1 MLNIYSGRE
10 NLDKEKFIFD
20 HIQGKT
26 LLLVPDQFTLG
37 AEQRAFSILG
47 VRGLM
52 DLEVLSPSRLGFRIL
67 SQTGGSRIPFVD
79 QVGRHMV
86 LTRILRE
93 EAPNL
98 EAFRG
103 LEGKPA
109 FALAMNDLISEMKQ
123 FSTTPESLEEVVS
136 GLEEPLLKK
145 KLRDIHRIYSRYE
158 ETIRGR
164 YADTEDR
171 MGLFISRLAE
181 YEEIRSNRVWVW
193 GFDYFT
199 PKNLEMIR
207 ELMKHAQ
214 EVNLVLTLDE
224 GGRDEDLFSVTRGM
238 RDRILQMAR
247 EEGIVSREISIQE
260 AYRIPEGEGEEE
272 KRPSIG
278 ALERELF
285 SLPMKPAECRK
296 GVTLVRG
303 ANLYSETESA
313 AAHIISLVR
322 DQGLRFRDMAVIC
335 NDLDI
340 RGSIIRRTFEEY
352 GIPVFLDTRRSCT
365 HNPLVECLA
374 SVLDLIIR
382 GWRTEDLFRL
392 VKTGLGPLP
401 PETAEELENYAIQY
415 RIRGSQWKKP
425 FRRGISEYGEEGLE
439 ERNRERETLVQ
450 GLVSLE
456 EEFLKAKK
464 TGEKLRALY
473 RWMSG
478 VARLPEK
485 LEALMAD
492 LEGKGQQELAD
503 ETRQI
508 WQTVVDLMD
517 QMMLLLEEEEMP
529 DLEFAALMNTGFS
542 AMEIGLIPPT
552 LDRLTVGTMQRSRF
566 SHLKALVVLGANDG
580 ILPQEKSTE
589 GLLSEE
595 EKKRLFRNR
604 IQLCKMEELM
614 NEEEKLGIYRMMAMP
629 RRDLWISC
637 SATDEEGKDIKPSR
651 IFETLTRLYDILPE
665 KDILSKGEN
674 LDLLAS
680 PQSGLRHL
688 TGVLRQGL
696 EGETVEGEWQEA
708 LSWYRANQGET
719 LEKLAGGIFHTG
731 KEENLDKQLAEALYQ
746 RESGELR
753 LSPSGIEGYS
763 RCPFYYLM
771 NYGIRPEERR
781 IYQVAGREIGDL
793 YHQCLMQISRK
804 LSEGKG
810 SITAECSPWMTI
822 DKEQCYSLV
831 DTIVDQEA
839 ALYREGLLVQGPE
852 ESYKKERIK
861 NVCRQVAW
869 TLIEH
874 VRQGDIQ
881 RVEFE
886 AGFGSG
892 PGAVFPPI
900 PIEAAG
906 KQMTIEGKIDRVDV
920 LKKDRVK
927 IIDYKSGNEK
937 FDLKEVEKGYR
948 LQLMIYLK
956 AVQDVLDPREPG
968 AGVFYFHIDE
978 PLLDASDVS
987 DGKLEEAI
995 EKDRIRRYRLD
1006 GMLLDDE
1013 EVIRSIA
1020 GEFDDYSGICSLRS
1034 TKEGI
1039 KGTGEGRLLSEDE
1052 FRQVRLRVDEL
1063 LETLCGDLI
1072 SGKVAASPMK
1082 SGRVTACDYCRFKAV
1097 CGFDTAFEGCRY
1109 RNV

>member
-1 MLNIYSGRE
+1 
-10 NLDKEKFIFD
+10 
-20 HIQGKT
+20 
-26 LLLVPDQFTLG
+26 
-37 AEQRAFSILG
+37 
-47 VRGLM
+47 
-52 DLEVLSPSRLGFRIL
+52 
-67 SQTGGSRIPFVD
+67 
-79 QVGRHMV
+79 
-86 LTRILRE
+86 
-93 EAPNL
+93 
-98 EAFRG
+98 
-103 LEGKPA
+103 
-109 FALAMNDLISEMKQ
+109 
-123 FSTTPESLEEVVS
+123 
-136 GLEEPLLKK
+136 
-145 KLRDIHRIYSRYE
+145 
-158 ETIRGR
+158 
-164 YADTEDR
+164 
-171 MGLFISRLAE
+171 
-181 YEEIRSNRVWVW
+181 
-193 GFDYFT
+193 
-199 PKNLEMIR
+199 
-207 ELMKHAQ
+207 
-214 EVNLVLTLDE
+214 
-224 GGRDEDLFSVTRGM
+224 
-238 RDRILQMAR
+238 
-247 EEGIVSREISIQE
+247 
-260 AYRIPEGEGEEE
+260 
-272 KRPSIG
+272 
-278 ALERELF
+278 
-285 SLPMKPAECRK
+285 
-296 GVTLVRG
+296 
-303 ANLYSETESA
+303 
-313 AAHIISLVR
+313 
-322 DQGLRFRDMAVIC
+322 
-335 NDLDI
+335 
-340 RGSIIRRTFEEY
+340 
-352 GIPVFLDTRRSCT
+352 
-365 HNPLVECLA
+365 
-374 SVLDLIIR
+374 
-382 GWRTEDLFRL
+382 
-392 VKTGLGPLP
+392 
-401 PETAEELENYAIQY
+401 
-415 RIRGSQWKKP
+415 
-425 FRRGISEYGEEGLE
+425 
-439 ERNRERETLVQ
+439 
-450 GLVSLE
+450 
-456 EEFLKAKK
+456 
-464 TGEKLRALY
+464 
-473 RWMSG
+473 
-478 VARLPEK
+478 
-485 LEALMAD
+485 
-492 LEGKGQQELAD
+492 
-503 ETRQI
+503 
-508 WQTVVDLMD
+508 
-517 QMMLLLEEEEMP
+517 
-529 DLEFAALMNTGFS
+529 
-542 AMEIGLIPPT
+542 
-552 LDRLTVGTMQRSRF
+552 
-566 SHLKALVVLGANDG
+566 
-580 ILPQEKSTE
+580 
-589 GLLSEE
+589 
-595 EKKRLFRNR
+595 
-604 IQLCKMEELM
+604 M

-665 KDILSKGEN
+665 KDILSKGKN

-731 KEENLDKQLAEALYQ
+731 KEENLDEQLAEALYQ

-810 SITAECSPWMTI
+810 PITGENSPWMTI

-1063 LETLCGDLI
+1063 LETLCGSLI

-1097 CGFDTAFEGCRY
+1097 CGFDIAFEGCRY